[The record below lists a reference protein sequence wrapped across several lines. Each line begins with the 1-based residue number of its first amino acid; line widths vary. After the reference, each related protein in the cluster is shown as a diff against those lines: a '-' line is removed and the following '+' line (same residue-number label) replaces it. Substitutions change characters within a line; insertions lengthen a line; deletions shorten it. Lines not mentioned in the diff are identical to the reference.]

1 MKEASMEIKIL
12 GPGCPR
18 CQDVE
23 KRTFNALAELNLAA
37 DVEKVTDIKKI
48 MEYKIMGTPGL
59 VINGKV
65 KCAGRIPSLEDIK
78 KWIREAEPK

>member
-1 MKEASMEIKIL
+1 MEIKIL